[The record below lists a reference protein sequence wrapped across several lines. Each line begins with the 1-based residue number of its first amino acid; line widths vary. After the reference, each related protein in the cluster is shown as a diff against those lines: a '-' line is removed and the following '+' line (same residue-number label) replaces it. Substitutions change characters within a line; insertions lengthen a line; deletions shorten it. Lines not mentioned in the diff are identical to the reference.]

1 MDQSDAIAH
10 RTNEQH
16 SPLNRGG
23 TLPFHYRGHWAR
35 NSIHLRPLA
44 NEAES
49 SQSQKLAA
57 DHPGENQS
65 AQRNSAAWDGY
76 ESCHHGQKKQYSK
89 MKVKDQDEVQQ
100 RETLAKRARYEKNG
114 QPKTCSNLSKIST
127 VKELNSSL
135 KTGFTL
141 LSLTRYEINSS

>member
-1 MDQSDAIAH
+1 
-10 RTNEQH
+10 
-16 SPLNRGG
+16 
-23 TLPFHYRGHWAR
+23 
-35 NSIHLRPLA
+35 
-44 NEAES
+44 
-49 SQSQKLAA
+49 
-57 DHPGENQS
+57 
-65 AQRNSAAWDGY
+65 
-76 ESCHHGQKKQYSK
+76 

-141 LSLTRYEINSS
+141 LSLTQYEINSS

>member
-1 MDQSDAIAH
+1 MDQSDAKAH

-57 DHPGENQS
+57 DHPDATNQHS
-65 AQRNSAAWDGY
+65 ETAQ
-76 ESCHHGQKKQYSK
+76 HG
-89 MKVKDQDEVQQ
+89 MVMN
-100 RETLAKRARYEKNG
+100 RA
-114 QPKTCSNLSKIST
+114 TT
-127 VKELNSSL
+127 VKKSSIQ
-135 KTGFTL
+135 K
-141 LSLTRYEINSS
+141 